1 MLRNLP
7 LCFQLLLRLHLIQE
21 SLQVPQR
28 RNQHQ
33 KDLRFQSFQWLQWFQ
48 SFQWLQWF
56 QSFQWLQ

>member
-1 MLRNLP
+1 MLKTRLSY
-7 LCFQLLLRLHLIQE
+7 FHLLSQFHRIQE